1 MGVCQIG
8 YTQHHES
15 ILLERG
21 EGMEK
26 EECSI
31 SPEGL
36 EQLLTIPEVAKL
48 IGASYGQTAMI
59 LQRKRV
65 PTRWATVEEEAM
77 LLLAGRIEPVP
88 PRPGFPPG
96 ADRKE

>member
-1 MGVCQIG
+1 
-8 YTQHHES
+8 
-15 ILLERG
+15 
-21 EGMEK
+21 MEK

-96 ADRKE
+96 ARIKLIPREDALGLKKRKRADRTKGTE